1 MCIFVYLR
9 AFLTV
14 CVCLCE
20 CRLACIN
27 VCVLTATPT
36 LMFVVA
42 AFLLGKLHKCNGI
55 YI

>member
-1 MCIFVYLR
+1 MCAYIRVIEC
-9 AFLTV
+9 V
-14 CVCLCE
+14 CVCVSAGL
-20 CRLACIN
+20 R
-27 VCVLTATPT
+27 VLMYVWTATPT